1 MDSVFYQENKR
12 KQSSNSSDLMQRKQQ
27 QKELAPGQ
35 GIMATILQSIP
46 KEANVTKID
55 YEGPRI
61 ALFTNTPR
69 YLMEHNEIISNLVN
83 VIKKRIVVRTDESIR
98 KSEEEARQII
108 AQAVPKEAD
117 MQGTFFDT
125 AIGEVSIEA
134 KRPWLLQRNQEEFN
148 HADITEK
155 TGWKIRIR
163 KATTIQSSTIK
174 AINYNLKISS
184 SERAKQLKQVGEKIF
199 RPKLSQ
205 KSEVSL
211 LTLGGF
217 GQVGRSCMLLTT
229 AESKILIDCGV
240 NPGAKSPM
248 ESYPRLDWANIT
260 LDDLDAVVISHAHLD
275 HTGFL
280 PVLCKFGY
288 KGPIYCTEPTL
299 PMMNVIQLDAIKV
312 AAAQGRAPLYSEAD
326 VKQIMRQAITLSYGT
341 VTDISPD
348 IKLVLSN
355 AGHILGSAT
364 CHFHI
369 GNGDHNFVYT
379 GDLKFGKSIL
389 FESAN
394 WNYPR
399 VETLLIESTYGA
411 KEDIQPTREE
421 VEAAFINAVNTI
433 LKDGGKV
440 LIPIPAVGRAQEIM
454 MVINQYMKSGQMV
467 EAPVFMEG
475 MIAEATSI
483 HEAYPEY
490 LARDL
495 RQKILETDDNPFD
508 SEYFTNIEH
517 SDGREEPLRDGTP
530 CIIMA
535 TSGMLEGGPVLEY
548 FKTIAPQ
555 KKNKIVF
562 VSYQVNGTLGRR
574 VLDGAKQV
582 SMLGR
587 EGKVEVVNVECG
599 VEKLDGFSGHSDY
612 NQLMSFVHKLRPKLR
627 RVLVN
632 HGERRKSESLA
643 MSIRRMYRLPAHY
656 PQIQEA
662 IKLF

>member
-1 MDSVFYQENKR
+1 
-12 KQSSNSSDLMQRKQQ
+12 
-27 QKELAPGQ
+27 
-35 GIMATILQSIP
+35 MATILQSIP

-117 MQGTFFDT
+117 LQGTFFDT

-248 ESYPRLDWANIT
+248 ESFPRLDWANIT

-421 VEAAFINAVNTI
+421 VEAAFVNAVNTI

-548 FKTIAPQ
+548 FKSIAPQ

-612 NQLMSFVHKLRPKLR
+612 NQLMSFIHKLRPKLR

-662 IKLF
+662 VKLF

>member
-1 MDSVFYQENKR
+1 
-12 KQSSNSSDLMQRKQQ
+12 MQRKQQ

-117 MQGTFFDT
+117 LQGTFFDT

-148 HADITEK
+148 HTDITEK

-199 RPKLSQ
+199 RPKLAQ

-280 PVLCKFGY
+280 PVLCKYGY

-421 VEAAFINAVNTI
+421 VEAAFVNAVNTI

-467 EAPVFMEG
+467 EAPIFMEG

-517 SDGREEPLRDGTP
+517 GDAREEPLRDGTP

-548 FKTIAPQ
+548 FKNIATS

>member
-1 MDSVFYQENKR
+1 
-12 KQSSNSSDLMQRKQQ
+12 MQRKQQ

-35 GIMATILQSIP
+35 NIMATILQSIP

-134 KRPWLLQRNQEEFN
+134 KRPWLLQRNPAEFN

-155 TGWKIRIR
+155 TGWKIRVR

-174 AINYNLKISS
+174 AINYNLKISAQ
-184 SERAKQLKQVGEKIF
+184 ERAKQLKQVGEKIF

-229 AESKILIDCGV
+229 VESKILIDCGI
-240 NPGAKSPM
+240 NPGVKSPM
-248 ESYPRLDWANIT
+248 DSFPRLDWANIT
-260 LDDLDAVVISHAHLD
+260 LDDLDAIVISHAHLD

-280 PVLCKFGY
+280 PVLCKYGY

-312 AAAQGRAPLYSEAD
+312 AAAQGRAPIYSEAD

-421 VEAAFINAVNTI
+421 VETAFVNAINTI

-454 MVINQYMKSGQMV
+454 MVIAQYMKSGQMV

-490 LARDL
+490 LSRDL

-517 SDGREEPLRDGTP
+517 GDAREEPLRDGTP

-548 FKTIAPQ
+548 LKSIAPQ

-582 SMLGR
+582 SMLGK

-612 NQLMSFVHKLRPKLR
+612 NQLMSFIHKLRPKLR

-632 HGERRKSESLA
+632 HGERRKSENLA

>member
-1 MDSVFYQENKR
+1 
-12 KQSSNSSDLMQRKQQ
+12 MQRKQQ

-35 GIMATILQSIP
+35 NIMATILQSIP

-134 KRPWLLQRNQEEFN
+134 KRPWLLQRNPEEFN

-280 PVLCKFGY
+280 PVLCKYGY

-312 AAAQGRAPLYSEAD
+312 AAAQGRAPIYSEAD

-421 VEAAFINAVNTI
+421 VEAAFVNAVNTI

-454 MVINQYMKSGQMV
+454 MVINQYMKSGQLV

-517 SDGREEPLRDGTP
+517 GDAREEPLRDGTP

-548 FKTIAPQ
+548 FKNIATS